1 MNLFYKEARLI
12 RWYFKLIFLSMYLS
26 LRVLGFVSAD
36 RFTSHSNML
45 GHLTYKINISSKSF
59 RRVFCINKIIPYNE
73 FRHDIPEILLKVT
86 LKTITPIDPPYNQE
100 A

>member
-1 MNLFYKEARLI
+1 M
-12 RWYFKLIFLSMYLS
+12 
-26 LRVLGFVSAD
+26 SAD
-36 RFTSHSNML
+36 
-45 GHLTYKINISSKSF
+45 KINISSKSF

-86 LKTITPIDPPYNQE
+86 LKTITPIDPQYNQE